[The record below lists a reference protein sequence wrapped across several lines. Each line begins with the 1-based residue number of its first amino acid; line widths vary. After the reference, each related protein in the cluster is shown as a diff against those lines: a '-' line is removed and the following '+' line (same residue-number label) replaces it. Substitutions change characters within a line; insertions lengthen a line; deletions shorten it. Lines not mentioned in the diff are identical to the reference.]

1 MNASFALLIGLSAWQ
16 YDGEV
21 IPANTVSAPATI
33 SLASCE
39 CSYPAAHSCMPG
51 GSCQSGGGDGSGGGY
66 GVCNMCGSSYCNGF
80 CKLKKRPW
88 WNWGT
93 TGDMYPHYPYTPA
106 YHGYYYFRPY
116 NYTNVLKQKGE
127 VVAIGGDP
135 KAPYSH
141 KMFIRIYEQIDLT
154 SYEESPTNGTNL
166 PVLGPVHTPLP
177 SLEDILKSK

>member
-1 MNASFALLIGLSAWQ
+1 MNASFALLIGLSVWQ

-39 CSYPAAHSCMPG
+39 CSYPAAHSCMTG
-51 GSCQSGGGDGSGGGY
+51 GACQSGYGTGGGA
-66 GVCNMCGSSYCNGF
+66 GVCGMCGSSYCDG
-80 CKLKKRPW
+80 CCQLKKRPW
-88 WNWGT
+88 LDWRT
-93 TGDMYPHYPYTPA
+93 TGDMYPHYAYTPV

-116 NYTNVLKQKGE
+116 NYTNILRQKGE
-127 VVAIGGDP
+127 VVALGGDP

-141 KMFIRIYEQIDLT
+141 KMFLRIYEQIDLT
-154 SYEESPTNGTNL
+154 AYEESPANGENL
-166 PVLGPVHTPLP
+166 PVLEPIHTPLP

>member
-1 MNASFALLIGLSAWQ
+1 MNASFALLIGLSVWQ

-51 GSCQSGGGDGSGGGY
+51 NECGSGQSGSGY
-66 GVCNMCGSSYCNGF
+66 GACNACGSSF
-80 CKLKKRPW
+80 CDGCCQLKKRSW
-88 WNWGT
+88 LDCET
-93 TGDMYPHYPYTPA
+93 TGDMYPHYPYTPV

-116 NYTNVLKQKGE
+116 NYSTILRQKGE
-127 VVAIGGDP
+127 VIALGGDP

-141 KMFIRIYEQIDLT
+141 KMFIQIYDHIDLT
-154 SYEESPTNGTNL
+154 SYEEYPSNGGSL
-166 PVLGPVHTPLP
+166 PVLEPVHSQLP